1 MTELFEGTISVQF
14 VLNVLRQHEI
24 ELDQS
29 IEKLEFLVEKVN
41 DLTKKMEQIGS
52 R

>member
-1 MTELFEGTISVQF
+1 MTELFESKISVQF

-29 IEKLEFLVEKVN
+29 IEKLGFLVEKVN
-41 DLTKKMEQIGS
+41 DLTKKMEQNMDQ
-52 R
+52 